1 MTIKEDW
8 QIMEMQSA
16 EIKEFISYK
25 IDLKPGFTIVK
36 ATKIENFSKPVRDLI
51 YELSVF
57 EKMENQCE
65 ITEEWL
71 IRDFKSIE
79 RKLFDEKT
87 FVEDRFYDL
96 SVIVKDDIVI
106 GFAIYYLKY
115 ELNRGLGFF
124 LEDLFVMKEYRGCG
138 LGTNLWQFVI
148 NGVLEKHQ
156 ISYMQWT
163 VLGWNIEAIDFYTK
177 YKSKNLTEL
186 YGTHFFRMLRE
197 TIYA

>member
-1 MTIKEDW
+1 LTIKEDW

-79 RKLFDEKT
+79 RKIFDEKT

-96 SVIVKDDIVI
+96 
-106 GFAIYYLKY
+106 
-115 ELNRGLGFF
+115 
-124 LEDLFVMKEYRGCG
+124 
-138 LGTNLWQFVI
+138 
-148 NGVLEKHQ
+148 
-156 ISYMQWT
+156 YMQWT
-163 VLGWNIEAIDFYTK
+163 VLGWNTEAIDFYTK